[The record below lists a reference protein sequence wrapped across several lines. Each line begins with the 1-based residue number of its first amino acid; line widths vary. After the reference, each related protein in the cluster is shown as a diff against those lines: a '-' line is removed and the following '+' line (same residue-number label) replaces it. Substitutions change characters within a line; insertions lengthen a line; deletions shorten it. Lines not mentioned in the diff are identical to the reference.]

1 MFLNDDKIRPV
12 GVPDLAG
19 QWPCGP
25 PQAIYL
31 VIGLVTYSQ

>member
-19 QWPCGP
+19 HVAHRKPL
-25 PQAIYL
+25 YL